1 MAKLTVWLATSVKSK
16 PLSVLWKEDLCN
28 YHPGTELGF
37 RSEKL
42 FVVHCVRRCYP
53 INLRWLVTLKI
64 AA

>member
-37 RSEKL
+37 R
-42 FVVHCVRRCYP
+42 RRFPNYQLHS
-53 INLRWLVTLKI
+53 LRSAL
-64 AA
+64 